1 MEVFIFIGAIGVVIL
16 LGRYAIAE
24 GQRIESQKRFM
35 KNMDT
40 FDSNKNKQNEKNK

>member
-24 GQRIESQKRFM
+24 GQRKSKKIH
-35 KNMDT
+35 
-40 FDSNKNKQNEKNK
+40 EKHGYI